1 MKDFEKKLT
10 NLFDYQR
17 FTKNKELQRLI
28 NDVNSRYETGAVLL
42 NESDLSFVAG
52 GRQLDQIKKKEKK
65 K

>member
-28 NDVNSRYETGAVLL
+28 NDVNSRYEAGAVLL

-52 GRQLDQIKKKEKK
+52 GRQLDQIKKKVKK